1 VNETWVDLRRYTAAV
16 VNLFSGANSRVEA
29 INVAG
34 VDPQLKAAL
43 RNELDSL
50 ASALGRLLAPKWIF
64 VEDLRGYLRRA
75 KSGGFDSEEQRR
87 DAWSSIRGEIG
98 QIALAARE
106 VLDIVMRPESRLNVV
121 IPAADLVELENAM
134 RTRGLLL
141 TRFADLPAPVT
152 AGELSA
158 LEGVVEQHERLRQ
171 ITERLQVSLEAKRRM
186 LT

>member
-1 VNETWVDLRRYTAAV
+1 MTSRRVILSLTGALLVAPIWRSGAVAQDANETWVDLRRYMAAV

-34 VDPQLKAAL
+34 VDPQLKAVL

-75 KSGGFDSEEQRR
+75 KLGEFDSEEQRR

-106 VLDIVMRPESRLNVV
+106 VLDIV
-121 IPAADLVELENAM
+121 
-134 RTRGLLL
+134 TR
-141 TRFADLPAPVT
+141 
-152 AGELSA
+152 
-158 LEGVVEQHERLRQ
+158 
-171 ITERLQVSLEAKRRM
+171 
-186 LT
+186 